1 MAPIRCRICGSE
13 YAGLST
19 DGYGY
24 CRAHA
29 DMYFKTNAANAIELT
44 GVTDDIAWVIKKA
57 PEFITKAVK
66 IVRKAEPFIDDIIDV
81 VEDPALPEIIQRIRI
96 IRKLKKLPV
105 TAPIKQLGGNE
116 TDASLLRK
124 YLPAIDAYIWVE
136 QNKWVIPVGI
146 ATALLIPGLIGFL
159 IGRVTKKCS
168 VAR

>member
-1 MAPIRCRICGSE
+1 
-13 YAGLST
+13 
-19 DGYGY
+19 
-24 CRAHA
+24 
-29 DMYFKTNAANAIELT
+29 MYFKTNAANAIELT